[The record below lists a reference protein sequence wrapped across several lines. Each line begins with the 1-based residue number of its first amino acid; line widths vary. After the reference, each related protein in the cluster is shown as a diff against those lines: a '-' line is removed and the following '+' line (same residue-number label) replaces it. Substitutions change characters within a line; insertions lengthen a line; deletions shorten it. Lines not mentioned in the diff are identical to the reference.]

1 MAKKA
6 AQKKGN
12 GKYSDDLAN
21 GDKDDDRE
29 LQNED
34 DPRDAIVDDNG
45 FSRQWVRSGEHV
57 GVMLNSEVH
66 LQDEGDDDSGY
77 QQAYT
82 NYNQVLAGNN
92 KGLQAPGAF
101 SQELSNGDATDDLQV
116 EKEGNFDADG
126 MVDEAYI

>member
-1 MAKKA
+1 M
-6 AQKKGN
+6 
-12 GKYSDDLAN
+12 
-21 GDKDDDRE
+21 
-29 LQNED
+29 
-34 DPRDAIVDDNG
+34 
-45 FSRQWVRSGEHV
+45 